1 MPTAKLTALTMAVLP
16 ALTLAHE
23 GHGKLGAHW
32 HDTDVWSYGIV
43 AGVVALCLWIASRR

>member
-1 MPTAKLTALTMAVLP
+1 MPTTKLTALAIALLP
-16 ALTLAHE
+16 AQVLAHE

-32 HDTDVWSYGIV
+32 HATDVWSYVIV